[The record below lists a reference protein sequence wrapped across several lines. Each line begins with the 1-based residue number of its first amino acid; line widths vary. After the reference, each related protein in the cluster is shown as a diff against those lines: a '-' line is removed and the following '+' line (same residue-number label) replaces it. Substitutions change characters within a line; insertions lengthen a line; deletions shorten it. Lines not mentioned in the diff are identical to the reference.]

1 MAKLKFDTIKL
12 HIIKFTEQI
21 DSVGNLSKKLPS
33 YALEYSNR
41 FVREEDRGRSIMT
54 QYFLRKFLSYYLQV
68 DFDKVAISYSK
79 SGKPYLNEKINS
91 NLKFNYSHSGD
102 YIIYA
107 FTTDKEIGVD
117 IEEIKDISEID
128 ELSRTHFSDEELSIY
143 FELENPDEK
152 KQLFYKIWTRKEA
165 LLKAEGSGITIDLKS
180 LTVLTTNEKKS
191 NQIKVKF
198 LNQEWSVSD
207 LFIDVNYASSVVIN
221 SDSCKEI
228 FVFDEDFNLLKN
240 L

>member
-41 FVREEDRGRSIMT
+41 FVREEDRRRSIMT

-79 SGKPYLNEKINS
+79 SGKPYLNDKINS

-102 YIIYA
+102 YIVYA
-107 FTTDKEIGVD
+107 FTTDNEIGID
-117 IEEIKDISEID
+117 IEKIKDIPEID
-128 ELSRTHFSDEELSIY
+128 ELSRTHFSDEEQLIY
-143 FELENPDEK
+143 FELKNPEEK
-152 KQLFYKIWTRKEA
+152 KRLFYKIWTRKEA

-180 LTVLTTNEKKS
+180 LTVLTTNEKNA
-191 NQIKVKF
+191 NQIKIKF
-198 LNQEWSVSD
+198 LDKNWSITDIMLDTHYSSSVALNSVSYKK
-207 LFIDVNYASSVVIN
+207 IVIY
-221 SDSCKEI
+221 DK
-228 FVFDEDFNLLKN
+228 DFNLLRKI
-240 L
+240 